1 MVFLKCIFSH
11 RIYIYIYI
19 LWSVVKWLR
28 LGALIAGA
36 QGLVGELKS
45 SKLHDMAKK

>member
-1 MVFLKCIFSH
+1 MIFLKCIFSH
-11 RIYIYIYI
+11 RIYIYI